1 MNEIKRMQQ
10 IAGIINE
17 NFKEAVGKEKKV
29 VGPLLSAITPSYK
42 GDLADSVQKL
52 EDYLNTT
59 GAKLNYQ
66 ELASLVISIVNEAKY
81 ESDF

>member
-17 NFKEAVGKEKKV
+17 NFEEAVGKEKKV

-42 GDLADSVQKL
+42 DDLAVSVQAL
-52 EDYLNTT
+52 EDYLKTT
-59 GAKLNYQ
+59 GAELDYQ
-66 ELASLVISIVNEAKY
+66 ELASLVIDIVNEAKN
-81 ESDF
+81 ESDY